1 VSERS
6 PIKALLACDLDGTL
20 IAEDGSP
27 APGIVE
33 ALAELDACG
42 VPLVVCTGRPLHG
55 AMKATAVLHADPLAY
70 VCYHGALVVD
80 AATGEWLRHLT
91 IPVDV
96 ASLIVREAQG
106 LGLAVT
112 LYDGDE
118 RRELVPVAG
127 GARHRHTGDAGG
139 AARGLSASAGITRLV
154 VSGGPPGVEAA
165 LPGLAASW
173 ERSTRLER
181 AGGGTVAILPLSAD
195 KGEGLRLVA
204 ARLAVPLARVVAC
217 GDAAADES
225 LLRTAGIA
233 IAVGDPPDAAL
244 AAADERVAQEGL
256 APVLLRRVESLLRLA

>member
-127 GARHRHTGDAGG
+127 GA
-139 AARGLSASAGITRLV
+139 ARGLSASAGITRLV
-154 VSGGPPGVEAA
+154 VSGGPPGVAA
-165 LPGLAASW
+165 HLPGLAASW

>member
-1 VSERS
+1 
-6 PIKALLACDLDGTL
+6 
-20 IAEDGSP
+20 
-27 APGIVE
+27 
-33 ALAELDACG
+33 
-42 VPLVVCTGRPLHG
+42 
-55 AMKATAVLHADPLAY
+55 MKATAVLRADPSAY

-80 AATGEWLRHLT
+80 AATGEWLTHLK
-91 IPVDV
+91 IPVGA

-106 LGLAVT
+106 LGLSVT

-118 RRELVPVAG
+118 RRELAPD
-127 GARHRHTGDAGG
+127 DAP

-154 VSGGPPGVEAA
+154 LSGDPPGVAA
-165 LPGLAASW
+165 YLPGLAASW
-173 ERSTRLER
+173 GRSTRLER

-195 KGEGLRLVA
+195 KGEALRLVA

-256 APVLLRRVESLLRLA
+256 APVLLRCVESLLRLA

>member
-1 VSERS
+1 MSGRS

-20 IAEDGSP
+20 VAEDGSP

-55 AMKATAVLHADPLAY
+55 ATKATAVLRADPAAY

-80 AATGEWLRHLT
+80 AATGEWLRHLK
-91 IPVDV
+91 IPVGV

-118 RRELVPVAG
+118 RHELAPD
-127 GARHRHTGDAGG
+127 DA
-139 AARGLSASAGITRLV
+139 AAAHGLAASAGITRLV
-154 VSGGPPGVEAA
+154 VSGDPPGVAA
-165 LPGLAASW
+165 YLPGLAASW
-173 ERSTRLER
+173 GRSTRLER

-217 GDAAADES
+217 GDSSADES
-225 LLRTAGIA
+225 LLRTAGVS

-244 AAADERVAQEGL
+244 AGADEHVTQKDLAQ
-256 APVLLRRVESLLRLA
+256 VLRQRLEPLLRLA